1 MDIVII
7 PGFRETKKRKIYK
20 EFKKK
25 LGKQCYIFSPVWKYR
40 TIKDWVN
47 EFELFITKK
56 YPNNFIAI
64 GFSVGAY
71 IIACSNIKPDLTI
84 YASMSPLFKED
95 KKSWTKQMAK
105 ILGEKRINTI
115 AKYNS
120 KPNSIFLIG
129 EKEDQVMFDTTHRL
143 SKSDR
148 SAVRIIKNADHDIS
162 QETYFDTIVKLVQ
175 NHKKIKNFPR

>member
-1 MDIVII
+1 
-7 PGFRETKKRKIYK
+7 
-20 EFKKK
+20 
-25 LGKQCYIFSPVWKYR
+25 
-40 TIKDWVN
+40 
-47 EFELFITKK
+47 
-56 YPNNFIAI
+56 
-64 GFSVGAY
+64 
-71 IIACSNIKPDLTI
+71 
-84 YASMSPLFKED
+84 MSPLFKED
-95 KKSWTKQMAK
+95 KKSWTKQIAK